1 MTLAEARR
9 VKRAALAMSRGWG
22 GRFVDQDRG
31 GSFRQPYPSVA
42 VMNAQS
48 FLPPLRGYGEAEAD
62 ARLSLCGTSTYRGL
76 ELLAVVVGALV
87 LGPKA
92 YALGKKIARG

>member
-1 MTLAEARR
+1 MA
-9 VKRAALAMSRGWG
+9 SR
-22 GRFVDQDRG
+22 
-31 GSFRQPYPSVA
+31 
-42 VMNAQS
+42 
-48 FLPPLRGYGEAEAD
+48 PPACPFGADEAD

-92 YALGKKIARG
+92 YELGKKIARGLRARFRR